1 MIKLLKGFDIRVR
14 IMSAEHKHHRF
25 CGTVIG
31 SYDGVYGR
39 VCGYSGRAGDNGKRD
54 VNTMSCIVVEKGKL
68 EKIDR
73 LLERY
78 GRIQRRRAWHKRSRT
93 DGKKK

>member
-31 SYDGVYGR
+31 SYDGVYGVLLDTGEYADIPADQAQVIMVR
-39 VCGYSGRAGDNGKRD
+39 EMEQWTSKRKD
-54 VNTMSCIVVEKGKL
+54 VHGQV
-68 EKIDR
+68 
-73 LLERY
+73 
-78 GRIQRRRAWHKRSRT
+78 Q
-93 DGKKK
+93 

>member
-31 SYDGVYGR
+31 SYDGVYRR
-39 VCGYSGRAGDNGKRD
+39 VYGYSGRTGAGDNG
-54 VNTMSCIVVEKGKL
+54 EG
-68 EKIDR
+68 E
-73 LLERY
+73 
-78 GRIQRRRAWHKRSRT
+78 
-93 DGKKK
+93 